1 MIGNSVP
8 VNLAYFVGSNILKY
22 FKEEIDLYD
31 LNDCIKTNAD
41 NFSNIAIYH

>member
-22 FKEEIDLYD
+22 VKEEIDLYD